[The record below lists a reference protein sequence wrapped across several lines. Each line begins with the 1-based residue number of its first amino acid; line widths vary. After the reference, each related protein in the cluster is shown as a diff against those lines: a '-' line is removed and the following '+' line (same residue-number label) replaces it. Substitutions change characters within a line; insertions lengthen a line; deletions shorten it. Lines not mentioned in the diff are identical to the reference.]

1 MVPVPD
7 PRPLTSAEAQAAEDE
22 AGLVAHRAAWG
33 PNWPY
38 WLSMTDIEPDPEAE
52 ADLF

>member
-1 MVPVPD
+1 MPD

-22 AGLVAHRAAWG
+22 AGLVAYRHAWG
-33 PNWPY
+33 QEWPF
-38 WLSMTDIEPDPEAE
+38 WLSMTDFEPEPE